1 MRETRFRDFSTP
13 EGKVVPAPSPRLLEI
28 HAACAQVA
36 HLSGAAEILDEFYRD
51 DCDRV
56 ELSRSP
62 WDMSFDPSGAAVLE
76 RALRRFQ
83 VGGT

>member
-1 MRETRFRDFSTP
+1 MREIRFRDLSTS
-13 EGKVVPAPSPRLLEI
+13 EGKVIPAPNPKLLEI

-36 HLSGAAEILDEFYRD
+36 HLSGAAGILNEFYT
-51 DCDRV
+51 

-83 VGGT
+83 VGGI